1 METAMSDEIR
11 PSDQEIDIISRMCR
25 ETADFFSG
33 LAMALGPQESRTL
46 SDKSLQAT
54 AVEQS

>member
-1 METAMSDEIR
+1 MSDDIR

-25 ETADFFSG
+25 ETADFFG
-33 LAMALGPQESRTL
+33 DLAKALDPQESRTL